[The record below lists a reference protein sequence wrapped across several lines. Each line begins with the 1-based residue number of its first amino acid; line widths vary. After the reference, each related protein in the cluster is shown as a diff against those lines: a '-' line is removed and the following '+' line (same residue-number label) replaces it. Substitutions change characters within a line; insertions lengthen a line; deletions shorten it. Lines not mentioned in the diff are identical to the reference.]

1 MINQSHFITKECKTR
16 DWKEPHG
23 GRKSTRLWIQTN
35 LGANP
40 DLKQVTL
47 PTLLNEQHWL
57 EAQCWGH
64 CWPCVGT
71 TVAVALGVSYGFRY
85 YKKRGCKRL
94 QRASSERNRAPV
106 GPLKS
111 RQSPAVSEC
120 TGKVRASLLMKALT
134 RSAPST
140 TWIKSKM
147 PNHRPG
153 STFWRCQCGTKLCFR
168 KPFTNSPNISS
179 SPVTIPFPKT
189 LCGEVPPFSMVSSHV
204 GSPPLLPRANKNN
217 FVQIQVSSRWSLAVG
232 NQQGR

>member
-1 MINQSHFITKECKTR
+1 MFVPKSQTLAGYGKAEWLLVPVLGIYTKRGEKTFFPENSLFSTKQSIPNYLTINQSHFITKVCKTR

-71 TVAVALGVSYGFRY
+71 IVAVALRGRYGFRY
-85 YKKRGCKRL
+85 YKRRL
-94 QRASSERNRAPV
+94 QGASSERNRAPV

-111 RQSPAVSEC
+111 RQNPALSEC
-120 TGKVRASLLMKALT
+120 TGKIRASLLMKALA
-134 RSAPST
+134 RSAPSAT
-140 TWIKSKM
+140 
-147 PNHRPG
+147 
-153 STFWRCQCGTKLCFR
+153 
-168 KPFTNSPNISS
+168 
-179 SPVTIPFPKT
+179 
-189 LCGEVPPFSMVSSHV
+189 
-204 GSPPLLPRANKNN
+204 
-217 FVQIQVSSRWSLAVG
+217 
-232 NQQGR
+232 